1 MVMVVLQEEYNTFT
15 NLPLLSYNCIN
26 YLMQN
31 NDLIWKLL
39 KYSDSKAYE
48 KSNLT
53 LQEKSVL
60 VYAGQANVNDFRV
73 FSDYGQD
80 DSILSEIAILRI
92 SVLELLPTN
101 YVYGHVTMG
110 MEVYSHYKI
119 NTMNNYTTRV
129 DTIIQQ
135 LLEVF
140 NGADIEGIGR
150 LYFDM
155 KANPRSR
162 VSIIGQIPM
171 KGKILTICNHM
182 LG

>member
-1 MVMVVLQEEYNTFT
+1 MALLEEQYNKFA

-26 YLMQN
+26 YLMLN
-31 NDLIWKLL
+31 NELIWKLL
-39 KYSDSKAYE
+39 KYNDSRPYE

-53 LQEKSVL
+53 MQEKGAL
-60 VYAGQANVNDFRV
+60 IYAGQADSSSFRI
-73 FSDYGQD
+73 FLDYGLD
-80 DSILSEIAILRI
+80 DSIIQEITLLRI
-92 SVLELLPTN
+92 SVLELIPSN

-119 NTMNNYTTRV
+119 GTMANYQVRV

-135 LLEVF
+135 LIETF
-140 NGADIEGIGR
+140 NGAEITGLGR
-150 LYFDM
+150 MYFDAR
-155 KANPRSR
+155 ANPRSR

>member
-1 MVMVVLQEEYNTFT
+1 MALLEEQYNKFT
-15 NLPLLSYNCIN
+15 NLPLLSYNCITH
-26 YLMQN
+26 LIQN
-31 NDLIWKLL
+31 NDLVWKLL
-39 KYSDSKAYE
+39 KYSDNRAYE

-53 LQEKSVL
+53 TQEKGAL
-60 VYAGQANVNDFRV
+60 VYAGQVNVNEYRV
-73 FSDYGQD
+73 FSDYGAD

-92 SVLELLPTN
+92 SVLELIPSN

-110 MEVYSHYKI
+110 MEIYSHYKI
-119 NTMNNYTTRV
+119 NMLNNYTTRI

-135 LLEVF
+135 LIETF
-140 NGADIEGIGR
+140 NGAEISGLGR
-150 LYFDM
+150 MYFDA